1 MKKINNNYVPAC
13 GCNEDMGR
21 PLAAWNFIPANSDP
35 SKFYDVPKETIY
47 VKNGD
52 NPFDLIEIMVSKEE
66 MKTTWVIMEKSVLE
80 QAKKIPAVYHFDS
93 TVSQPE
99 VFNFGTVN
107 FSSSKIIH
115 LNNIAGFDN
124 WKIICAWMGRKE
136 KEFIIPV
143 GDNPDKIVRV
153 VME

>member
-1 MKKINNNYVPAC
+1 MKNRNNYVPA
-13 GCNEDMGR
+13 GLYNEDEGR
-21 PLAAWNFIPANSDP
+21 ALEAWNFIPHDADP

-52 NPFDLIEIMVSKEE
+52 NLFDLIEVMVSKEE
-66 MKTTWVIMEKSVLE
+66 IKTTWIIIEKSVLE

-93 TVSQPE
+93 TVSSPE
-99 VFNFGTVN
+99 VFNFSSVN
-107 FSSSKIIH
+107 FSKSKIIH
-115 LNNIAGFDN
+115 LNDIAGFDN

-136 KEFIIPV
+136 KDFIIPV
-143 GDNPDKIVRV
+143 GSNPNKIVRV